1 MGRQGK
7 DKEKRSKSL
16 VPWRPLTDLTRW
28 ERDMDRLFEDFLDR
42 RWHPLRGGHWWP
54 VKATDLVAPVVDL
67 FEEKDEIVAKVE
79 LPGVGKEEIEVNV
92 REHSLTIKGE
102 KKRKE
107 EVKEENY
114 YRSER
119 SYGAFVRTVELPQEI
134 QVDKARAS
142 FKEGLLEVRMPKSE
156 AAKRKEVRIKVD

>member
-1 MGRQGK
+1 MARQDK

-16 VPWRPLTDLTRW
+16 VPWRPFTDLTRW

-42 RWHPLRGGHWWP
+42 RRRPLRSGHWWP
-54 VKATDLVAPVVDL
+54 AKAADLVAPVIDL

-79 LPGVGKEEIEVNV
+79 LPGVGKDDIEVNI
-92 REHSLTIKGE
+92 RENSLTIKGE

-107 EVKEENY
+107 EIKEENY

-119 SYGAFVRTVELPQEI
+119 SHGAFVRTVELPQEI

-156 AAKRKEVRIKVD
+156 AAKRKEIKIKVE

>member
-1 MGRQGK
+1 MARQDK
-7 DKEKRSKSL
+7 DKERRSKSL
-16 VPWRPLTDLTRW
+16 VPWRPFTDLTRW

-42 RWHPLRGGHWWP
+42 RWRPLRSGHWWP
-54 VKATDLVAPVVDL
+54 AKAIDLAAPVVDL
-67 FEEKDEIVAKVE
+67 FEEKDEIVAKIE
-79 LPGVGKEEIEVNV
+79 LPGVGKDDIEVNV
-92 REHSLTIKGE
+92 RENSLTIKGE

-156 AAKRKEVRIKVD
+156 AAKRKEIKIKVD